1 MSEEYLNPPRGMR
14 DIVGKDAEIYEY
26 IMLEFRKIARLHGFE
41 PIITPTIEYLRLFEV
56 KSGEEIR
63 KSMYVFEDKAGRLV
77 ALRPEVTASVVRAYL
92 RHMRGEPKP
101 IRLYYISQCFRYE
114 EPQYA
119 RYREFWQGGL
129 EIIGDPDVNADVLV
143 AYTASSFLDDIGIKH
158 HYVVGNVAIYRAFMK
173 NIGISE
179 ETQDHVLHL
188 IDKDMIDKAIEVLL
202 NTTSSEY
209 VDLFKEITELKLDKL
224 EGFINDMKNIF
235 RDDYEKVVNEYN
247 RLVGFIYTLKELG
260 YDVRYDPKL
269 VRGLA
274 YYTGLIF
281 EYKVPSNLDVSIGGG
296 GRYDGLSVVYK
307 GVFEYFTGLALGLDR
322 VVLVLE
328 KDLRELVDTRSKVLV
343 ALVGDIPLSKG
354 YDILGRL
361 RSLDNTSFSVYRHR
375 SLSRILEYAGKKGF
389 DKVLIIGEREYKDNK
404 VLLKDMKTGYQLHVD
419 LNEISEYLKRNQ
431 LSVQ

>member
-202 NTTSSEY
+202 STTSSEY

>member
-26 IMLEFRKIARLHGFE
+26 IMLKFRKIARLHGFE

-92 RHMRGEPKP
+92 RHMRGESKP

-202 NTTSSEY
+202 STTSSEY

-389 DKVLIIGEREYKDNK
+389 DKVLIIGEREYKNNK

>member
-202 NTTSSEY
+202 STTSSEY

-389 DKVLIIGEREYKDNK
+389 DKVLIIGEREYKNNK

>member
-1 MSEEYLNPPRGMR
+1 
-14 DIVGKDAEIYEY
+14 
-26 IMLEFRKIARLHGFE
+26 
-41 PIITPTIEYLRLFEV
+41 
-56 KSGEEIR
+56 
-63 KSMYVFEDKAGRLV
+63 GRLV

-92 RHMRGEPKP
+92 RHMRGESKP

-202 NTTSSEY
+202 STTSSEY

-389 DKVLIIGEREYKDNK
+389 DKVLIIGEREYKNNK

>member
-92 RHMRGEPKP
+92 RHMRGESKP

-158 HYVVGNVAIYRAFMK
+158 HYVVGNVAIYRAFMQ

-202 NTTSSEY
+202 STTSSEY

-389 DKVLIIGEREYKDNK
+389 DKVLIIGEREYKNNK